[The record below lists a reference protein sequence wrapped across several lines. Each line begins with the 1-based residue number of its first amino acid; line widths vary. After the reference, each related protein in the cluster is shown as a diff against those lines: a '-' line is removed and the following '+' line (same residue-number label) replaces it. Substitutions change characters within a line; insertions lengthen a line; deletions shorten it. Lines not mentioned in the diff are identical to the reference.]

1 MSNGAVVFHKTAKG
15 VEEMEKRCHG
25 LSPKVRRVL
34 IMIDGKR
41 SVDVLREMALA
52 DDLTHTI
59 GALEEEG
66 FIEVMGIA
74 GAGGVAPAPA
84 GPLPS
89 ITAFKDEPPPV
100 DPMRLQLSR
109 NFMAN
114 TINAFSGSLGN
125 SSLLERLEAQ
135 PGGPATLLRRVV
147 SGDRDLSRRSSRGGS
162 AARQAARNDLSGFR
176 RSAAVPA
183 SPRSAP

>member
-15 VEEMEKRCHG
+15 VEEMEKRSHG

-41 SVDVLREMALA
+41 SVDALREMALA

-66 FIEVMGIA
+66 FIEVVAIA
-74 GAGGVAPAPA
+74 AAGGLTPAPA

-89 ITAFKDEPPPV
+89 ITAFKDEPPPA

-114 TINAFSGSLGN
+114 TINAFCGSLGN
-125 SSLLERLEAQ
+125 SALLERLEAAHSLADLRLCFDEWYQ
-135 PGGPATLLRRVV
+135 AIVTSRDGRREAEALRSKLL
-147 SGDRDLSRRSSRGGS
+147 DTI
-162 AARQAARNDLSGFR
+162 
-176 RSAAVPA
+176 
-183 SPRSAP
+183 

>member
-74 GAGGVAPAPA
+74 GAGGVVPAPA

-114 TINAFSGSLGN
+114 TINAFAGSLGN
-125 SSLLERLEAQ
+125 SSLLERLEAAHSLGDLRLCFDEWYQ
-135 PGGPATLLRRVV
+135 AIVISRDGRREAEALRARLL
-147 SGDRDLSRRSSRGGS
+147 DTI
-162 AARQAARNDLSGFR
+162 
-176 RSAAVPA
+176 
-183 SPRSAP
+183 

>member
-25 LSPKVRRVL
+25 LTPKIRRVL

-41 SVDVLREMALA
+41 SVDALREMALA

-74 GAGGVAPAPA
+74 GARGVAPAPA

-89 ITAFKDEPPPV
+89 ITAFKDESPPA

-114 TINAFSGSLGN
+114 TINAFCGALGN
-125 SSLLERLEAQ
+125 SSLLERLDA
-135 PGGPATLLRRVV
+135 AHSLNDLRLCFDEWYQAIV
-147 SGDRDLSRRSSRGGS
+147 SSRDGRRE
-162 AARQAARNDLSGFR
+162 AEALRARLLDTI
-176 RSAAVPA
+176 
-183 SPRSAP
+183 

>member
-125 SSLLERLEAQ
+125 SSLLERLEA
-135 PGGPATLLRRVV
+135 LLRRVV

>member
-1 MSNGAVVFHKTAKG
+1 MVLLCSHKTAKG

-59 GALEEEG
+59 GAPRG
-66 FIEVMGIA
+66 GRFHRGDGDRRRRRR
-74 GAGGVAPAPA
+74 GAGTGRASAVNH
-84 GPLPS
+84 GLQ
-89 ITAFKDEPPPV
+89 DEPPPV

-125 SSLLERLEAQ
+125 SSLLERLEGSPQ
-135 PGGPATLLRRVV
+135 PDRPATLLRRVV
-147 SGDRDLSRRSSRGGS
+147 SGDRDLSRRSSRGRK
-162 AARQAARNDLSGFR
+162 ALRALLLETI
-176 RSAAVPA
+176 
-183 SPRSAP
+183 

>member
-41 SVDVLREMALA
+41 SVDVLREMALS
-52 DDLTHTI
+52 DDLSHTL
-59 GALEEEG
+59 GMLEEEG
-66 FIEVMGIA
+66 FIEVA
-74 GAGGVAPAPA
+74 GMQANGVLAPAPA

-89 ITAFKDEPPPV
+89 ITAFKDEPPPD
-100 DPMRLQLSR
+100 DPVRLQMSR

-114 TINAFSGSLGN
+114 TLNAFVGSLGN
-125 SSLLERLEAQ
+125 SALLERFDAAQ
-135 PGGPATLLRRVV
+135 SLADLRTCFDEWYQAIVT
-147 SGDRDLSRRSSRGGS
+147 SRDGR
-162 AARQAARNDLSGFR
+162 RQAEALRAKLLETI
-176 RSAAVPA
+176 
-183 SPRSAP
+183 